1 MRRPAPI
8 PSPVKRTN
16 YEIHQLRTDI
26 ICLKKKKTEIES
38 AVQAKKIQ
46 LQKTRSREAELKQT
60 IKNCMRREKRHVAAL
75 RRIKLQLK
83 NLQKDYR
90 QVSESFLAERAK
102 TEQAKLQVHKLEETV
117 SKLREK
123 VVKLQKAASA
133 RTKRQ
138 KRRTPN
144 DENKPSVEQRTSTG
158 GQDSSQTQKEDAE
171 QDSLEICT
179 RDSKGTFLPFV
190 KECVLELLGCEV
202 STDNTSKVVQSVV
215 KHFTNVEIPLKD
227 LPSKQTVVNISDCT
241 ISSPKNVHGAH
252 QRIPMLWDYE
262 RWHNTPKE
270 ENPDLYSKTTE
281 WWGTTPW
288 FPACGK
294 GNW

>member
-1 MRRPAPI
+1 MRRNLIEANPPTPSASTTDRNQQVFNSAASTVCITRRPALI
-8 PSPVKRTN
+8 PPPVKRTN
-16 YEIHQLRTDI
+16 YEIHQLCTDI

-90 QVSESFLAERAK
+90 QVSESFLVQRAK

-133 RTKRQ
+133 RTK
-138 KRRTPN
+138 T
-144 DENKPSVEQRTSTG
+144 E
-158 GQDSSQTQKEDAE
+158 
-171 QDSLEICT
+171 
-179 RDSKGTFLPFV
+179 
-190 KECVLELLGCEV
+190 
-202 STDNTSKVVQSVV
+202 
-215 KHFTNVEIPLKD
+215 
-227 LPSKQTVVNISDCT
+227 
-241 ISSPKNVHGAH
+241 
-252 QRIPMLWDYE
+252 
-262 RWHNTPKE
+262 E
-270 ENPDLYSKTTE
+270 ENPK
-281 WWGTTPW
+281 
-288 FPACGK
+288 
-294 GNW
+294 